1 MPSPTCGSVRGVAVG
16 RSSGRRLFAATLL
29 GVALAASGALS
40 IATGRPS
47 LTPGGRGGGQSAS
60 PPRVRVT
67 VDATATL
74 RSGAT
79 GRPSAA
85 DAQSVPVGGGFT
97 AAVSARWPDGA
108 KVCEV
113 TGGRGD
119 QEDEGGYRWR
129 IAGTVRGADAGRVTL
144 ELRWLRV
151 GVPGGE
157 AATQP
162 GDRRT
167 VTLREGELH
176 VLDLVHADPGSAS
189 PCANVLVRVSAALA
203 EPPSH
208 THAWLTYDLWLVH
221 EGADGGRGTR
231 HLELAGEAGRPVSFQ
246 FAPLRWSLAGGP
258 ADAAAQDS
266 VNLAVSGAL
275 RGEPRPDGSI
285 DLVLEAVRTLSL
297 RADRASG
304 QGRKAFTVLPGD
316 TVAIE
321 VPGPV
326 GVLTSTLEG
335 PLERTE
341 PWAPGV
347 RAHEGGVTV
356 DAGPFFKG
364 SRWLLVLTVR
374 DQV

>member
-1 MPSPTCGSVRGVAVG
+1 MAVG
-16 RSSGRRLFAATLL
+16 RSSGRRLFAATLF

-40 IATGRPS
+40 IATGRPF
-47 LTPGGRGGGQSAS
+47 LTPGAEGGGQSAS

-67 VDATATL
+67 VDAAATL
-74 RSGAT
+74 RWGAT

-85 DAQSVPVGGGFT
+85 DVQSVPVGGSFT
-97 AAVSARWPDGA
+97 ATVSARWPDGA

-113 TGGRGD
+113 TGGHGDQED

-129 IAGTVRGADAGRVTL
+129 VAGTVRGADAGRVTL
-144 ELRWLRV
+144 ELRWQRV
-151 GVPGGE
+151 GVPEGE

-176 VLDLVHADPGSAS
+176 ILDLVHADPGSAS
-189 PCANVLVRVSAALA
+189 LCANVVVRVTAAVA
-203 EPPSH
+203 EPSPH
-208 THAWLTYDLWLVH
+208 THAWLAYDLWLVH
-221 EGADGGRGTR
+221 EGADGGRATR

-246 FAPLRWSLAGGP
+246 FAPLRWSLAGSP

-275 RGEPRPDGSI
+275 RGELRPDGSV

-304 QGRKAFTVLPGD
+304 QGRKTFTVRPGD

-326 GVLTSTLEG
+326 GVLTSTLEV
-335 PLERTE
+335 PLERTGQ
-341 PWAPGV
+341 WAPGV
-347 RAHEGGVTV
+347 QAHEGGVTV